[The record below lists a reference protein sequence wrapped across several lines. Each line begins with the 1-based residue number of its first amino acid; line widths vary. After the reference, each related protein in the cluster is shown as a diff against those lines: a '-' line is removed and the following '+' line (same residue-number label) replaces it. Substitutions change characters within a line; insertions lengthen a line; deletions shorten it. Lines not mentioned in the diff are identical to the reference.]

1 MDDWVDRHLEW
12 AKQVTE
18 VFLEKKRMSFEQFQ
32 LQWLHGS
39 FPLNTPGI
47 LILARA
53 YKIHV
58 AVFFNNS
65 IWTTDSHHGL
75 ERCTVFLLYRGSL
88 VFEDS
93 HRMTSEEFSE
103 WKAYFKKLEKYYD
116 KVHEDEDLRK
126 LHECAKHENCTPKNY
141 VPSDDEDE
149 DIMEVGSVAKDTK
162 TEEECGSSGAEEVD
176 KKQNKLMP

>member
-12 AKQVTE
+12 VKQVTE
-18 VFLEKKRMSFEQFQ
+18 IFLQKKRISFKQFR

-47 LILARA
+47 MILARA

-58 AVFFNNS
+58 AVFFNNNF
-65 IWTTDSHHGL
+65 WTTDSHHGL

-93 HRMTSEEFSE
+93 RRMTSEEFSDQ
-103 WKAYFKKLEKYYD
+103 KAYFKKLSKHYD
-116 KVHEDEDLRK
+116 KVHEENDLKK
-126 LHECAKHENCTPKNY
+126 LHERAQCENRTPKNY
-141 VPSDDEDE
+141 VPSDDESE
-149 DIMEVGSVAKDTK
+149 KITEVGSVA
-162 TEEECGSSGAEEVD
+162 
-176 KKQNKLMP
+176 